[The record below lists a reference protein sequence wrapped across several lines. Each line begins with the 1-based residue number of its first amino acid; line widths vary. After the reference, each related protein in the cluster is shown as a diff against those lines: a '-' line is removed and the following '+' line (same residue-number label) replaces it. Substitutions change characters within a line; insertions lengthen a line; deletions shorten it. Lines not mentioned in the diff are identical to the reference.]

1 MEEINFIEELKK
13 LKEEFNVRID
23 RLLTS
28 IESKSSASVLNES
41 TQDKVD
47 ENRIPDEYKLNQ
59 NQLNELRIF
68 LGPEMKPK
76 NLNHN
81 VQINR
86 SSKDNKY

>member
-59 NQLNELRIF
+59 NQLNELRTF
-68 LGPEMKPK
+68 FGTRDEAEKLESQCP
-76 NLNHN
+76 N
-81 VQINR
+81 
-86 SSKDNKY
+86 